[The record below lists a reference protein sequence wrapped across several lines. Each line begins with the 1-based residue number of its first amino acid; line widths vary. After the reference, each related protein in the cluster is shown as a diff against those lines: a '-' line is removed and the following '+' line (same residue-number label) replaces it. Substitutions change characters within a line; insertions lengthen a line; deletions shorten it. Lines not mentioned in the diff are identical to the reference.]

1 MKIMGETFAPGR
13 YPDIEEDVYHPSAG
27 ISKSMLSYMQC
38 PIKVKAPPK
47 PPTPAMIVGS
57 AVHHA
62 ILEPDKFDKL
72 YAKPLQLPADIMV
85 IDTIADM
92 KDILKQMGI
101 KATGAKGALMDAL
114 KEADGNLVF
123 LSDLKTEHESA
134 NMGKTVITDE
144 AYDKAL
150 RMRDSV
156 HAHPMASELLGMCSA
171 FEESHYWIDE
181 RTGELC
187 KARTD
192 AFASDNCIVDLKK
205 VANASEWGFS
215 KAINDYKY
223 HWQDAW
229 YTRGTKADNFFFI
242 CVEDDGPSFVT
253 EVYCL
258 TDRDKCQGQR
268 EVDAALDRYITCRD
282 LDDWPSY
289 NDNDRINMIELP
301 RYAQVGGITGA
312 YYEEKEEKTTF

>member
-1 MKIMGETFAPGR
+1 MSKVFEPGR
-13 YPDIEEDVYHPSAG
+13 YQDVPEDVYHQSAG
-27 ISKSMLSYMQC
+27 ISKSMLSKMDC
-38 PIKVKAPPK
+38 PVKLLAPPK

-62 ILEPDKFDKL
+62 ILEPDKFNKL
-72 YAKPLQLPADIMV
+72 YAKPLQLPTDIQV
-85 IDTIADM
+85 VDTVAEM

-101 KATGAKGALMDAL
+101 KATGAKAALMDTL
-114 KEADGNLVF
+114 KAADGSLIF
-123 LSDLKTEHESA
+123 LSDLKAEQESA
-134 NMGKTVITDE
+134 NIGKIVITDE

-156 HAHPMASELLGMCSA
+156 HSHPQASELLGMCKH

-192 AFASDNCIVDLKK
+192 AFASDNCIIDLKK
-205 VANASEWGFS
+205 VANASPWGFS
-215 KAINDYKY
+215 KALWDYKY

-229 YTRGTKADNFFFI
+229 YSRGTKADNFFFI

-258 TDRDKCQGQR
+258 TERDKCQGQR
-268 EVDAALDRYITCRD
+268 EVDAALDKYMVCRD

-312 YYEEKEEKTTF
+312 YYEEKEKSNSNF